1 LTEQRVATKF
11 TVLDWI
17 GIVYIL
23 VQAVGLL
30 YLPAAAASFG
40 AYTEDMGGTLPT
52 ITVLILSP
60 WFTYSLLPITLL
72 IFSLQWYK
80 DIKHSLK
87 LRRIAIASSFAF
99 QQLAYGVFL
108 LGMYAQYYKLFS
120 PVGG

>member
-1 LTEQRVATKF
+1 MTEQHVATRF
-11 TVLDWI
+11 TVSDWI

-23 VQAVGLL
+23 LQAVGLL
-30 YLPAAAASFG
+30 YLPEVATRFG
-40 AYTEDMGGTLPT
+40 AYLDDLGGTLPT
-52 ITVLILSP
+52 ITVITLSP

-72 IFSLQWYK
+72 LFSLQWHK

-108 LGMYAQYYKLFS
+108 LGLYAHYYKLFS
-120 PVGG
+120 SVGG